1 MKRSDLEQHLGK
13 VVTITLFDNDV
24 ITGELHKTGEEQFKN
39 DPNLY
44 IPRKLYFLI
53 NPQSYLF
60 KCSHVKKLKVRQSGN
75 GILHKAAVQ
84 ETE

>member
-39 DPNLY
+39 NPNLY

-53 NPQSYLF
+53 NPQSCLF
-60 KCSHVKKLKVRQSGN
+60 RCSHVKKLKER
-75 GILHKAAVQ
+75 
-84 ETE
+84 